1 LNSKLKLRCLAL
13 AYPPISPAARSN
25 PHPSNCPG
33 SGGHSK
39 VGQAGLS
46 KSEATRRRLKVR
58 FTRAADLVQSL
69 IEARDERRL
78 TALQQRYQ
86 KVALLVVDELG
97 FVPF

>member
-1 LNSKLKLRCLAL
+1 VL
-13 AYPPISPAARSN
+13 
-25 PHPSNCPG
+25 
-33 SGGHSK
+33 
-39 VGQAGLS
+39 
-46 KSEATRRRLKVR
+46 

-97 FVPF
+97 FVPIP